1 MKGRERGIGGGGGGG
16 ELAHWKFGD
25 VKMEPHC
32 TTCGKG
38 GEWRENVEELYDTGR
53 AQASCLHCKG
63 KGGNRLRHCKE

>member
-1 MKGRERGIGGGGGGG
+1 M
-16 ELAHWKFGD
+16 
-25 VKMEPHC
+25 
-32 TTCGKG
+32 TCGKG